1 MDDSET
7 APSGGTNAC
16 GDADA
21 KTAAA
26 TSLSKSAPP
35 SVPPRIPYV
44 YRGEGSGWLQIF
56 YWTVGKVF
64 VQFFSVLCFHI
75 RVSGRENI
83 PSTGAALL
91 VSNHQSMLDPW
102 MIGIGMKRQIHF
114 MARESLFKGG
124 LGQYIIET
132 TNAFPVRRGRADSV
146 AVREAINRLNRGF
159 LVNLFP
165 EATRTTDGTI
175 GAIAAGVAIIV
186 HRAKVPVI
194 PIVLDGAFE
203 AWPRDRKFFRYSS
216 IRLHYGQPIPYHELE
231 NLSADEISVRIR
243 REMIALQKKLKS
255 VHAAASEA
263 RLADDLQAGKKRLV
277 VSREFSA

>member
-1 MDDSET
+1 MDDSDI
-7 APSGGTNAC
+7 APSGGHAS

-21 KTAAA
+21 MSAAKTTACSS
-26 TSLSKSAPP
+26 TPP
-35 SVPPRIPYV
+35 VIPPRVPYV

-56 YWTVGKVF
+56 FWTVGKVF
-64 VQFFSVLCFHI
+64 LQFFSVLCFHI
-75 RVSGRENI
+75 RVAGRENI
-83 PSTGAALL
+83 PATGAALL
-91 VSNHQSMLDPW
+91 VTNHQSMLDPW
-102 MIGIGMKRQIHF
+102 MIGIGSKRQIHF

-124 LGQYIIET
+124 LGQYIFET

-165 EATRTTDGTI
+165 EATRTMDGTI
-175 GAIAAGVAIIV
+175 GPIAAGVAIIV

-216 IRLHYGQPIPYHELE
+216 IRLRYGKPIPYRELE

-263 RLADDLQAGKKRLV
+263 RLAADLRVGKKRLV
-277 VSREFSA
+277 VSRELSA